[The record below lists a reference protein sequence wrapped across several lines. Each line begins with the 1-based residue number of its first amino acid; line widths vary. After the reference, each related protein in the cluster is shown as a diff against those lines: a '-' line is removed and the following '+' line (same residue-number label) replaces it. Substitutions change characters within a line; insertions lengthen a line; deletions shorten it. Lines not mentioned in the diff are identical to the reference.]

1 MARQLN
7 RLSEDSETRLT
18 VEATSAAYL
27 LEQLGRV
34 ADGIVVTLGEQLAE
48 VVIHDFRQPE
58 HSIVYIKGQVTNRS
72 VGGSM
77 SQIGLAMMVEGDE
90 AQDRSNY
97 ITRTSDGKIIKS
109 TSVAIRDGEG
119 HVFGLF
125 CLNIDITS
133 LTALEQT
140 LRTFLAGDEM
150 KVLTNIHFS
159 NNLAEVAQVML
170 NEVIEERGMHGPP
183 IDMAQRLEFVGAL
196 DRRGFFG
203 IRYSV
208 PLLSDYL
215 GVSRA
220 SIYNYIREVAKET
233 AG

>member
-1 MARQLN
+1 MGRQLN
-7 RLSEDSETRLT
+7 RQREEGEARIM
-18 VEATSAAYL
+18 VEAESAAYL
-27 LEQLGRV
+27 LAELGRV
-34 ADGIVVTLGEQLAE
+34 ADGIVATFGEQLGE
-48 VVIHDFRQPE
+48 VVIHDFRTPE
-58 HSIVYIKGQVTNRS
+58 HSIVYIKGQVTNRTI
-72 VGGSM
+72 GGSM
-77 SQIGLAMMVEGDE
+77 SQIGLAMMAEGDE

-109 TSVAIRDGEG
+109 TSVAIRDREG

-125 CLNIDITS
+125 CLNIDITG
-133 LTALEQT
+133 LTAMEQT

-159 NNLAEVAQVML
+159 NNLAEVAQAL
-170 NEVIEERGMHGPP
+170 LTEVIQERGMHGPP
-183 IDMAQRLEFVGAL
+183 SEVAQRLEFVRAL

-220 SIYNYIREVAKET
+220 SIYNYMREAAKE
-233 AG
+233 ASD